1 MKNKNNNTVSIIMA
15 TYNRSH
21 FIIES
26 IQSIK
31 NQTFTDWECLIIDD
45 GGSDDTLAVITPILE
60 MDTRFK
66 YLKRPEKYLKGLPGC
81 RNYGLDTAKGD
92 YIIFFDDDDIV
103 HPENLSICVEAIN
116 QYEVSYIRYLRE
128 VFSGDF
134 LLDFDRDRN
143 FDVDKHAVDDL
154 SNMIMGKLPFN
165 SCQVLWEKSCFEN
178 IRFNEKL
185 MYAEEWECY
194 TRILA
199 TGINGVTVNKTLFY
213 GRKHENSNTGEFKN
227 HNPKRIA
234 SKILASKKIIDH
246 LRNLDLFSQ
255 NIESYFIRL
264 SLNLNSYSLLDFI
277 LKRSKNG
284 IFYKLKYKAGFLCYP
299 ILKPIF
305 QLKGRLISS

>member
-1 MKNKNNNTVSIIMA
+1 MKNKNSNTVSIIMA

-21 FIIES
+21 IIIES

-31 NQTFTDWECLIIDD
+31 NQSFTDWECLIIDD

-116 QYEVSYIRYLRE
+116 QYEVGYIRYLRE

-143 FDVDKHAVDDL
+143 FDIDKHAVDDL

-165 SCQVLWEKSCFEN
+165 SCQVLWKNSCFEY

-194 TRILA
+194 TRVLA

-227 HNPKRIA
+227 NNPKRKA
-234 SKILASKKIIDH
+234 SKILASKNIIEH

-255 NIESYFIRL
+255 NLESYFIGL

-284 IFYKLKYKAGFLCYP
+284 IYYNLKYKAGFLCYP

-305 QLKGRLISS
+305 KLKAKLISN